1 MESDDED
8 PLDMSRSLRY
18 HLETAEETDMTS
30 FKIKGTAPMPPDQLL
45 PENDP
50 SDLDSGYTPL
60 QHLQAKIKTEDQLA
74 KKAGKRN
81 G

>member
-18 HLETAEETDMTS
+18 HLEETDMTS
-30 FKIKGTAPMPPDQLL
+30 FKIKGTAPMPPDELL

-50 SDLDSGYTPL
+50 GDLDSDYTHL
-60 QHLQAKIKTEDQLA
+60 QHLQARLKTEDQLA
-74 KKAGKRN
+74 KKRIDK
-81 G
+81 